1 MQQDPRR
8 SNPERSEASRGALLA
23 AARGLFLER
32 SYPLTGTPEIVAA
45 AGLTRGALYHHFTDK
60 RALFRAVVEAESAA
74 VAEEIEQASTPDL
87 SPSEALLTGG
97 AAFLKAMRRPGRT
110 RLLLLDGPAVLGRA
124 EMDAIDSRHGTRALR
139 AGLAFAM
146 RSGAVRSLPLEP
158 LTAQLS
164 AAFDRAALA
173 IEAGAAPEE
182 HLAALA
188 ALVEGLLARR

>member
-74 VAEEIEQASTPDL
+74 VAEEIEQAATPDL
-87 SPSEALLTGG
+87 SPSEALHTGA
-97 AAFLKAMRRPGRT
+97 AAFLTAMRRR
-110 RLLLLDGPAVLGRA
+110 
-124 EMDAIDSRHGTRALR
+124 
-139 AGLAFAM
+139 
-146 RSGAVRSLPLEP
+146 
-158 LTAQLS
+158 
-164 AAFDRAALA
+164 
-173 IEAGAAPEE
+173 
-182 HLAALA
+182 
-188 ALVEGLLARR
+188 